1 MLTGLLAAHAAAL
14 RSAAGAAVATCATV
28 AAASVGLA
36 VAAAA
41 IGLAVAA
48 TAVGLAVAAAAHAAA
63 AGGAA
68 SGAASILPVLPRR
81 PWCTD
86 LPHGQLANEQQRVRH
101 GSAGNPEQAEPDCR
115 PHHSSQP
122 GPYPELR
129 QRHGVGRSASRL
141 LHSIGDHHSSGVGGT
156 DHSGRQHAALE
167 VWGQSTVRRR
177 WNQLRISIVR
187 LLARVLA
194 DRAAAAADAAAS
206 HATAAVAAA
215 ARTTPAVAAAAVAAA
230 AHAAAAVDP
239 AGGAVRQPGRAPAT
253 AVAATAATAAAASHA
268 TAARGAAAVAASAH
282 AAAAVAAAARDP
294 RRARGV

>member
-1 MLTGLLAAHAAAL
+1 MLTGLLAAPAAAL

-48 TAVGLAVAAAAHAAA
+48 TAVGPPSPPPPMLPPPARRASAPPPFYPYYLADPGVQTCPTGSSPMNSNECDTAAQEILSKLSLTAART
-63 AGGAA
+63 
-68 SGAASILPVLPRR
+68 IQV
-81 PWCTD
+81 
-86 LPHGQLANEQQRVRH
+86 NE
-101 GSAGNPEQAEPDCR
+101 
-115 PHHSSQP
+115 
-122 GPYPELR
+122 PYPELR
-129 QRHGVGRSASRL
+129 QRHRVGRSASRL

-167 VWGQSTVRRR
+167 VWANPPSGADGINCAFHRQATRSCARRPSRRR
-177 WNQLRISIVR
+177 RRRRR
-187 LLARVLA
+187 LPRH
-194 DRAAAAADAAAS
+194 R
-206 HATAAVAAA
+206 
-215 ARTTPAVAAAAVAAA
+215 RRRRRRPTTSAVAAAAVAAA